1 MQIRGV
7 ATTLTAVT
15 LLLCAYPVSA
25 QQPPKVAPASSDAAI
40 GQAAPASE
48 KATENAWATSIV
60 GSATLA
66 TRAALSGDGD
76 RTRFSL
82 ELTRQIAP
90 SVFVLGDPYR
100 VIIDMRDVEFRLT
113 SDAGRKGH
121 GLVGAYR
128 YGLLAPGQ
136 SRIVLDVAAPVKVE
150 RTEVVPAGAGKS
162 GRLVVDLARVDAAS
176 FVPQPKA
183 SPDRAK
189 TASAADDENAARK
202 PVIGRKPVIV
212 IDPGHG
218 GLDPGAVG
226 TGNVLEKVI
235 VLEVARHLRNLL
247 AAGNRYSVHLTRGTD
262 IFVSLDQR
270 LAVSR
275 QHEADLFVSI
285 HADAVGE
292 PSFAQSVRGAT
303 VYTLSEQASDN
314 QARLLAEKEN
324 ASDALA
330 GLEVSDGEDKDQVR
344 SILIDLLR
352 RETANFSTHFRGL
365 LTAELKR
372 HIALSRDPHRSAA
385 FKVLKQTHSPSVLIE
400 LGYMSNSEDQ
410 RLLSSAEWQKRV
422 ATGIAS
428 AVDGFFAKRIAGTR
442 K

>member
-1 MQIRGV
+1 MQIGGV
-7 ATTLTAVT
+7 ATTLAAVT
-15 LLLCAYPVSA
+15 LLHCAQSVSA
-25 QQPPKVAPASSDAAI
+25 QQSPKVAPANSDAAV
-40 GQAAPASE
+40 GQAAPVA
-48 KATENAWATSIV
+48 ENAWATSIV

-113 SDAGRKGH
+113 SDTGRKGH

-136 SRIVLDVAAPVKVE
+136 SRIVLDVAAPVRVE
-150 RTEVVPAGAGKS
+150 RAEVVPAGAGKS

-183 SPDRAK
+183 SPDRVK

-292 PSFAQSVRGAT
+292 PSFAESVRGAT